1 MSTTTATDADFWQQ
15 ARHQLAGLPGGGVN
29 IAHETVTRHA
39 TDPQRAD
46 RPALRFCRRDGSTQT
61 WTYAQLDLRSNQT
74 AHALARLGVGRGDR
88 VFTAL
93 GRVPELYQSAIATWK
108 LGAVFCPMFAAFGP
122 EPLHQRLSIGK
133 GRALITNSAIY
144 NGRIKPQRS
153 QLPDLRYVLCVDAVP
168 EANQPIGSSSLDAG
182 AALSFHGECD
192 VSPFGPVMTETGPSD
207 PAIIHFTSGTT
218 GTPKGALHVHEAV
231 VAHRATAVTAL
242 GLRPDD
248 VVWCTADPGWVT
260 GTSYGIIAPLAMGAT
275 MVVDE
280 GEFDAERW
288 YQLLIRE
295 RVNVWYTAPTA
306 IRMLMRVGTEV
317 ARGSTAQSD
326 TAPSDTAPSD
336 TAQSDTGQS
345 GRFPHL
351 RFIASVG
358 EPLAASAVQWGVEAF
373 GQPIHD
379 NWWQTETGGIM
390 VANGP
395 DQDVVPGSMGRPL
408 PGVAAAVLSV
418 DDDGKL
424 RLDER
429 GHVIELGPGEP
440 GMLALRP
447 GWPSQFRAYLDQPE
461 RYAACFSPDGQ
472 WYLSGDLVSGDHSG
486 HLFFVGRADDVIKS
500 AGHLI
505 GPFEVE
511 QVLVAHPKVSAA
523 GVFGKPDALAGAIVK
538 AVVVP
543 KPGIEPNDAL
553 RRELMAHARRQLGPA
568 VAPREITFAESL
580 PQTRSG
586 KILRRVLR
594 ARELGLPEGDLSTL
608 EPAPTPAPVPMGTD
622 TR

>member
-1 MSTTTATDADFWQQ
+1 MSTTSPDAEFWEH
-15 ARHQLAGLPGGGVN
+15 ARRQLAGLAGGGVN

-39 TDPQRAD
+39 SDAARAD
-46 RPALRFCRRDGSTQT
+46 HPALVFARRDGSTQI
-61 WTYAQLDLRSNQT
+61 WTYAELDRRSNQA

-88 VFTAL
+88 IFTAL
-93 GRVPELYQSAIATWK
+93 GRVPELYQIAIATWK

-122 EPLHQRLSIGK
+122 EPLHQRLTIGK
-133 GRALITNSAIY
+133 GRVLITTAAI
-144 NGRIKPQRS
+144 NHSRIEPQRAG
-153 QLPDLRYVLCVDAVP
+153 LPDLLHVLCIDA
-168 EANQPIGSSSLDAG
+168 ADGAG
-182 AALSFHGECD
+182 ALDLHALCD
-192 VSPFGPVMTETGPSD
+192 HAATEPVMAPTRPSD

-260 GTSYGIIAPLAMGAT
+260 GTSYGIIAPLALGTT

-288 YQLLIRE
+288 YELLIRE

-317 ARGSTAQSD
+317 ARSHTVKSGTD
-326 TAPSDTAPSD
+326 
-336 TAQSDTGQS
+336 QS
-345 GRFPHL
+345 GRFPDL

-358 EPLAASAVQWGVEAF
+358 EPLAASAVQWGVEAL

-395 DQDVVPGSMGRPL
+395 DEDVVPGSMGRPL
-408 PGVAAAVLSV
+408 PGVTAAVLAV
-418 DDDGKL
+418 DDEGRLRFDDG
-424 RLDER
+424 
-429 GHVIELGPGEP
+429 GAVIELGPGEP

-461 RYAACFSPDGQ
+461 RYAASFSPDGR
-472 WYLSGDLVSGDHSG
+472 WYLSGDLVSWDQSG
-486 HLFFVGRADDVIKS
+486 HLFFVGRSDDVIKS

-543 KPGIEPNDAL
+543 KPGIVADDAL
-553 RRELMAHARRQLGPA
+553 RRELMAHARRRLGPA
-568 VAPREITFAESL
+568 VAPREIAFADSL

-586 KILRRVLR
+586 KILRRVLK

-608 EPAPTPAPVPMGTD
+608 EPAPAPAPAAAPSVVGVD
-622 TR
+622 TP

>member
-1 MSTTTATDADFWQQ
+1 MSTTAANAEFWDH
-15 ARHQLAGLPGGGVN
+15 ARQQLAGLPGGGVN
-29 IAHETVTRHA
+29 IAHEAVTRHA

-46 RPALRFCRRDGSTQT
+46 RPALRFARRDGSTQT
-61 WTYAQLDLRSNQT
+61 WTYAEFETRSNQA
-74 AHALARLGVGRGDR
+74 AHALARLGVRRGDR

-122 EPLHQRLSIGK
+122 EPLHQRLSIGR
-133 GRALITNSAIY
+133 GQVLITTSAIHR
-144 NGRIKPQRS
+144 GRIEPQRS
-153 QLPDLRYVLCVDAVP
+153 QLPDLRHVLCVDPPPTNAP
-168 EANQPIGSSSLDAG
+168 GALDFHEHCDG
-182 AALSFHGECD
+182 APAD
-192 VSPFGPVMTETGPSD
+192 PAMAATGPSD

-231 VAHRATAVTAL
+231 VAHRATAITAL

-260 GTSYGIIAPLAMGAT
+260 GTSYGIIAPLSLGAT

-288 YQLLIRE
+288 YELLVRE

-317 ARGSTAQSD
+317 AHAHTNQY
-326 TAPSDTAPSD
+326 
-336 TAQSDTGQS
+336 GQ
-345 GRFPHL
+345 FPDL

-358 EPLAASAVQWGVEAF
+358 EPLAASAVQWGVEAL

-395 DQDVVPGSMGRPL
+395 DEDVVPGSMGRPL
-408 PGVAAAVLSV
+408 PGVAAGVLSV
-418 DDDGKL
+418 DDDGNV
-424 RLDER
+424 RLDAQ
-429 GHVIELGPGEP
+429 GGAIELGPGET

-447 GWPSQFRAYLDQPE
+447 GWPSQFRAYLDQTE
-461 RYAACFSPDGQ
+461 RYAACFSADGR
-472 WYLSGDLVSGDHSG
+472 WYLSGDLVSWDHSG

-543 KPGIEPNDAL
+543 KAGIEPDDAL

-568 VAPREITFAESL
+568 VAPREIAFAESL

-586 KILRRVLR
+586 KILRRVLK

-608 EPAPTPAPVPMGTD
+608 EPAPTAAPAVAP
-622 TR
+622 